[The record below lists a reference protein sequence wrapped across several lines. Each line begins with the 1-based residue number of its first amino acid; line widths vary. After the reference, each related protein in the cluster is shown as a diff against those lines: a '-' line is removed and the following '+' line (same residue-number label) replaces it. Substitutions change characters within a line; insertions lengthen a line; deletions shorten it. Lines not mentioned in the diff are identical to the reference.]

1 MLVSLIP
8 TRIWKVGLSVLGTL
22 TSFLNASMISSALSI
37 CLTRLCYCGRV
48 HPWQF
53 GAQTHQSP
61 PTHSSL
67 LGGSQTLHFHS
78 AYFPLIQTVHHSL
91 GGGELSPFLSIDL
104 RATIIVL
111 WNETAT
117 AQFRQEAAHSVFLLF
132 TICGI
137 LLLLF
142 MLQMFWITNV
152 FAKTL
157 NLQLWM
163 MCMVLHCVWLVK
175 SVFDLL
181 K

>member
-1 MLVSLIP
+1 MKSWTISF
-8 TRIWKVGLSVLGTL
+8 RDAY
-22 TSFLNASMISSALSI
+22 SFLNASSMISSALSI
-37 CLTRLCYCGRV
+37 CLTRLCYCSRV

-61 PTHSSL
+61 PTPTPHCLVALKPFTFIQLTFHSS
-67 LGGSQTLHFHS
+67 HS
-78 AYFPLIQTVHHSL
+78 V

-142 MLQMFWITNV
+142 MLQIILITNV

-163 MCMVLHCVWLVK
+163 MCMVFHCVWLVK

>member
-1 MLVSLIP
+1 MALKMLVSLIP
-8 TRIWKVGLSVLGTL
+8 TSIWKVRQSVLGTL
-22 TSFLNASMISSALSI
+22 TAFSMHHLWFLLLSVWPDSAV
-37 CLTRLCYCGRV
+37 CGRV

-53 GAQTHQSP
+53 GEQTHQSP
-61 PTHSSL
+61 PTPTPHCLVALKPLTFIQLTFHSS
-67 LGGSQTLHFHS
+67 HS
-78 AYFPLIQTVHHSL
+78 V
-91 GGGELSPFLSIDL
+91 GGGKQSPFLSIDL

-117 AQFRQEAAHSVFLLF
+117 AQLRQEAAHSVFLLF

-142 MLQMFWITNV
+142 MLQMFLITNF

-163 MCMVLHCVWLVK
+163 MCMVFHCVWLVK